1 MTMVK
6 RKRRLKKKYRIL
18 FTLLLA
24 ALAVLLIVL
33 IVVACRK
40 GGERSASSSLPVSSS
55 GAVSSG
61 LEDISSDA
69 GISSVQSG
77 ASSESVSSAN
87 GPVSSQ
93 SGNVATSSSRP
104 PASSQRPAVS
114 SQKPAVTSQSGG
126 GTALTGIYKG
136 ITWRSPTAVPCTFR
150 YGRNLMLV
158 NNYYELPEDF
168 QWNLVYFN
176 SGKQVTAQE
185 LARWD
190 DNGWNYTPVV
200 DAEAYAPLKKMF
212 ADAKAAGVPLALVSS
227 FRSIKLQDSLFND
240 YVVAN
245 MNKGMS
251 REEAIKAAN
260 SLRTYAGTS
269 EHNTG
274 LCFDLAEEGSGW
286 LRVEFENTPQGKWL
300 RENAPKYGFILRY
313 PKDKTKITG
322 ISYEP
327 WHFRYVGVE
336 HAQKI
341 TEQGMCLEEYID
353 SLGGA

>member
-1 MTMVK
+1 
-6 RKRRLKKKYRIL
+6 
-18 FTLLLA
+18 
-24 ALAVLLIVL
+24 
-33 IVVACRK
+33 
-40 GGERSASSSLPVSSS
+40 
-55 GAVSSG
+55 
-61 LEDISSDA
+61 
-69 GISSVQSG
+69 
-77 ASSESVSSAN
+77 
-87 GPVSSQ
+87 
-93 SGNVATSSSRP
+93 
-104 PASSQRPAVS
+104 
-114 SQKPAVTSQSGG
+114 
-126 GTALTGIYKG
+126 
-136 ITWRSPTAVPCTFR
+136 
-150 YGRNLMLV
+150 MLV

-185 LARWD
+185 LAHWD

-353 SLGGA
+353 FLGGA

>member
-1 MTMVK
+1 MATVRR
-6 RKRRLKKKYRIL
+6 RKRRLKKKYKIL
-18 FTLLLA
+18 FTIFLVA
-24 ALAVLLIVL
+24 VVALAVALVILAL
-33 IVVACRK
+33 QNR
-40 GGERSASSSLPVSSS
+40 GGDAASSDFPSVSTSAAPSLPEEGSSEETSSGDASSSQGNANVSSGSASSSSKQPSVSSS
-55 GAVSSG
+55 G
-61 LEDISSDA
+61 
-69 GISSVQSG
+69 G
-77 ASSESVSSAN
+77 A
-87 GPVSSQ
+87 
-93 SGNVATSSSRP
+93 T
-104 PASSQRPAVS
+104 
-114 SQKPAVTSQSGG
+114 
-126 GTALTGIYKG
+126 LTGIYQG
-136 ITWRSPTAVPCTFR
+136 IQWRSPTAVPCTFK

-168 QWNLVYFN
+168 QWNLVYFGN
-176 SGKQVTAQE
+176 GKAVTAQE
-185 LARWD
+185 LAHWD

-200 DAEAYAPLKKMF
+200 DAEAYGPLKQMF

-227 FRSIKLQDSLFND
+227 FRSIKLQDALFDD
-240 YVVAN
+240 YVEAN

-286 LRVEFENTPQGKWL
+286 LREGFENTAQGKWL

-313 PKDKTKITG
+313 PKDKTEITG

-341 TEQGMCLEEYID
+341 TQQGMCLEEYIE